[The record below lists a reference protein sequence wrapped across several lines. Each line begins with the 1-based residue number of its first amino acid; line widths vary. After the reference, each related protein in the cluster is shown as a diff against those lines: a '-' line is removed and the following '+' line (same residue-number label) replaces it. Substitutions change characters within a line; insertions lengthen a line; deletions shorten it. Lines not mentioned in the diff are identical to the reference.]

1 MDLTVFF
8 LFCFFRTKGAVVKL
22 LTQEHNDSY
31 QLRPPAVCVS
41 IAYPSCGELNEQ
53 YCELTSLA
61 QKPSK

>member
-1 MDLTVFF
+1 MDLTVF
-8 LFCFFRTKGAVVKL
+8 LIFFFSTKGAVVKL

-31 QLRPPAVCVS
+31 QPRPPAVCAS
-41 IAYPSCGELNEQ
+41 IAYPGCGELNEQ